1 MKFDMHEFWKHEECR
16 DVFFKPTS
24 IAFDDNGKDAIL
36 HGSWLTQGVER
47 WFFIFVPRARI
58 KIPPHQYDRWKPY
71 APRGV
76 IKL

>member
-1 MKFDMHEFWKHEECR
+1 MKFDMHEFWKHEECL

-36 HGSWLTQGVER
+36 HGSWLTQGTDL

-58 KIPPHQYDRWKPY
+58 KITPNQYGRWKPY
-71 APRGV
+71 TPRGR